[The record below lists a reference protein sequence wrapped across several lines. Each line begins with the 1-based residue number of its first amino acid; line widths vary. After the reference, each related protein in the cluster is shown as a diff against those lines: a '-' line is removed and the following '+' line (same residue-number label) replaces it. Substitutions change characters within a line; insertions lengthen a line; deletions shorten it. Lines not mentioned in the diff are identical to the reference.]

1 MITFAVGNSEG
12 ASSVIGISVNIA
24 IKTIF
29 LKSLKSF
36 GDFNIYSYLCNIK
49 IKTKSLII

>member
-12 ASSVIGISVNIA
+12 ASSVIDISVNIV

-29 LKSLKSF
+29 LKNFNSF
-36 GDFNIYSYLCNIK
+36 GSLNIYSYLCTIK